1 MRTFAYLCFVAIF
14 VLAISLGIAACA
26 TIISGSQERVIIK
39 ATPPGAEIAVDGR
52 KIGPDSVKCKMER
65 GSVHYVDV
73 TMDGFRPAHIRTG
86 IGVNPWYWGN
96 LITVTWLG
104 LSVDLI
110 SNAAYNVNP
119 NSLLVDLS
127 PGSGEPTFKTYDTN
141 GSWIA
146 PLPLEII
153 GGASLALFVILV
165 VVIIADGGASF

>member
-1 MRTFAYLCFVAIF
+1 MRTFAYILSTPIF

-52 KIGPDSVKCKMER
+52 KIGPDSVECKMER

-73 TMDGFRPAHIRTG
+73 TMDGFRPTHIRTG

-96 LITVTWLG
+96 LITVTWFG

-119 NSLLVDLS
+119 NSLLVDLL
-127 PGSGEPTFKTYDTN
+127 PGPGESTFKTYDTN

-153 GGASLALFVILV
+153 GGAFIAALV
-165 VVIIADGGASF
+165 VLIVVIVADRASF

>member
-1 MRTFAYLCFVAIF
+1 MRTFAYHSSI
-14 VLAISLGIAACA
+14 VLTALATSFGIAACS
-26 TIISGSQERVIIK
+26 TIINGSEEKVTIR

-52 KIGPDSVKCKMER
+52 KIGADSVKCNIER

-73 TMDGFRPAHIRTG
+73 TMKGFRPAHIRTG
-86 IGVNPWYWGN
+86 IGVDPWYWGN
-96 LITVTWLG
+96 LISFIWLG

-119 NSLLVDLS
+119 NSLLVDLL
-127 PGSGEPTFKTYDTN
+127 PGPGEPTFKTYDTK

-153 GGASLALFVILV
+153 GGAFIVAFVVLV
-165 VVIIADGGASF
+165 VVLVHGGASF